1 MKSLLAS
8 TILAF
13 IFFISG
19 ISVGKSPV
27 VAAEETG
34 KTVIAKNQIWPI
46 QPDLLFTNC
55 EVNKCVEI

>member
-8 TILAF
+8 TILAL
-13 IFFISG
+13 IFFVSG
-19 ISVGKSPV
+19 ISVEKAP
-27 VAAEETG
+27 AIAETESGMTI
-34 KTVIAKNQIWPI
+34 IAKNQVWPI